1 MGQLNENSNKQKLRG
16 GYYTPQIIAD
26 FLCKWSINQGTIS
39 VLEPSCGD
47 GSFIESAINRFKDLN
62 IDASQIEER
71 ITGIELID
79 EEACKAEERTKLLGL
94 NKSPIINSDFF
105 HFIKE
110 NKNKKCDVVIGNP
123 PFIRY
128 QNFPEEHRKIAIEMM
143 QNLGLNPNRLTNIWV
158 PFLVV
163 SASLLNENGKLAMVI
178 PAELFQV
185 KYAAETRIFLSQF
198 FDRITIVTFKKLVFE
213 GIQQEVV
220 LLLCEKKVSHGK
232 GIRVIECENLEELD
246 KIDFVAINGSNV
258 KPVDHSTEKWTK
270 YFLDEEEILF
280 LRRLKEDQRIM
291 ACKEIFDTEVGLV
304 TGRNEFF
311 MMKEEQVKE
320 WNLQEYTI
328 PVVSK
333 SNQLK
338 GITFSEMDFH
348 DNSMAQKATHLFLP
362 PDVDFDDLPEVCKK
376 YIKYGGEKGF
386 HEGYKTR
393 IRKRWYIT
401 PSRWVPDAFALR
413 QVGEYPKIILNGT
426 GASSTDTIHRVR
438 FKEGVDKRLA
448 AVSFLNSLTLAFSE
462 VTGRSYGGGV
472 MTFEPSETAEIQIP
486 NFDNFTIDFNEI
498 DALIR
503 KREIEKV
510 LDIVDE
516 ALLIK
521 HHGFSK
527 KEVNQMRGIWKKLS
541 QRRINRKK

>member
-1 MGQLNENSNKQKLRG
+1 MGQLNENLSKQKLRG
-16 GYYTPQIIAD
+16 GYYTPKVIAD
-26 FLCKWSINQGTIS
+26 FLSKWSINSETKSI
-39 VLEPSCGD
+39 LEPSCGD

-62 IDASQIEER
+62 IDASQIEEK

-94 NKSPIINSDFF
+94 NKDIIINSDFF
-105 HFIKE
+105 HFIKR
-110 NKNKKCDVVIGNP
+110 NQNKKYDVVIGNP

-185 KYAAETRIFLSQF
+185 KYASETRIFLSQF
-198 FDRITIVTFKKLVFE
+198 FDRITIVTFKKLVFD

-232 GIRVIECENLEELD
+232 GIRVIECERLEDLD

-270 YFLDEEEILF
+270 YFLDEEEILL

-320 WNLQEYTI
+320 WNLEEYTI

-338 GITFSEMDFH
+338 GITFSERDFH

-362 PDVDFDDLPEVCKK
+362 PDVDFDDLPEVCQK
-376 YIKYGGEKGF
+376 YIIYGEKLGF
-386 HEGYKTR
+386 HGGYKTR

-413 QVGEYPKIILNGT
+413 QVGDYPKIILNGT

-438 FKEGVDKRLA
+438 FKEGVDKKLA

-472 MTFEPSETAEIQIP
+472 LTFEPSETAEIQIP
-486 NFDNFTIDFNEI
+486 NFHKFTIDFDEI
-498 DALIR
+498 DTLIR

-521 HHGFSK
+521 HHGFSQE
-527 KEVNQMRGIWKKLS
+527 EVNQMRGIWIKLS
-541 QRRINRKK
+541 QRRSNRKK